1 MQRTELA
8 AFAAALHDPD
18 APLPERLGA
27 PAGAPIA
34 DRFAVYRN
42 NVHASLVDV
51 LADRF
56 PVVQALVG
64 TEFFR
69 AMARAFVRSERPRD
83 ASLFRY
89 GGSFPAFV
97 AAFEPAR
104 ELPYLPDVARVEN
117 GWHESWGAADAG
129 PIGVRE
135 LAAAP
140 PEQLLR
146 SRLRIHPA
154 ARLLRSPWPVGSLW
168 SAHRQADPDLSSLAW
183 QAESVLVTR
192 PQAEIH
198 VQCLAGGA
206 ASLAAA
212 LLAGTTLEQAYDA
225 AFAEDPALD
234 PGQALRV
241 LAEAGLFESIGAEA
255 ADPHR
260 QGTAKSG

>member
-8 AFAAALHDPD
+8 VFAAALCDPA
-18 APLPERLGA
+18 APLPEGLLA
-27 PAGAPIA
+27 PAGAPIE

-42 NVHASLVDV
+42 NVQASLIDL

-69 AMARAFVRSERPRD
+69 AMARAFVRAERPRD

-97 AAFEPAR
+97 AGFEPAR
-104 ELPYLPDVARVEN
+104 ELPYLPDVAQVEN
-117 GWHESWGAADAG
+117 AWHESWGAEEAE
-129 PIGVRE
+129 PIGLRE

-146 SRLRIHPA
+146 SRLGIHPA
-154 ARLLRSPWPVGSLW
+154 VRLVRSPWPVGSLW
-168 SAHRQADPDLSSLAW
+168 IAHQQADPDLSSLAW
-183 QAESVLVTR
+183 QPESVLVTR
-192 PQAEIH
+192 PQAGIH
-198 VQCLAGGA
+198 VQCLAAGA
-206 ASLAAA
+206 AALAAA
-212 LLAGTTLEQAYDA
+212 LLAGATLEQAYDA

-241 LAEAGLFESIGAEA
+241 LADAGLFTEII
-255 ADPHR
+255 DP
-260 QGTAKSG
+260 

>member
-1 MQRTELA
+1 MQRAELE
-8 AFAAALHDPD
+8 AFAAALLDS
-18 APLPERLGA
+18 GA
-27 PAGAPIA
+27 PAPAGLSAPEGAPLA

-64 TEFFR
+64 VEFFR
-69 AMARAFVRSERPRD
+69 AMARAYVRAERPRD

-97 AAFEPAR
+97 AGFKPAR
-104 ELPYLPDVARVEN
+104 ELLYLPDVARVESA
-117 GWHESWGAADAG
+117 WHESWGAAEAA
-129 PIGVRE
+129 PIGLRE
-135 LAAAP
+135 LAAVS
-140 PEQLLR
+140 PEQLVR
-146 SRLRIHPA
+146 SHFGIHPA
-154 ARLLRSPWPVGSLW
+154 ARLVRSPWPVGSLW
-168 SAHRQADPDLSSLAW
+168 LAHQQADPDLQSLAW
-183 QAESVLVTR
+183 QPESVLVTR

-198 VQCLAGGA
+198 VQALAAGA

-212 LLAGTTLEQAYDA
+212 LLAGATLEQAYDA

-241 LAEAGLFESIGAEA
+241 LAGAGLFTEII
-255 ADPHR
+255 DP
-260 QGTAKSG
+260 

>member
-1 MQRTELA
+1 MQHTDFA

-18 APLPERLGA
+18 APLPEGLVA
-27 PAGAPIA
+27 PAGAPLA
-34 DRFAVYRN
+34 ERFAVYRN

-64 TEFFR
+64 AAFFR
-69 AMARAFVRSERPRD
+69 AMARAFVRTERPRD

-89 GGSFPAFV
+89 GGSFPAFI
-97 AAFEPAR
+97 AGFEPAG
-104 ELPYLPDVARVEN
+104 ELPYLPDVAQVEN
-117 GWHESWGAADAG
+117 AWHESWGAAEAE
-129 PIGVRE
+129 PIGLRA

-146 SRLRIHPA
+146 SRLGIHPA

-168 SAHRQADPDLSSLAW
+168 SAHQQADPDLSSLAW

-198 VQCLAGGA
+198 VQALAAGA

-212 LLAGTTLEQAYDA
+212 LLAGATLEQAYDA

-241 LAEAGLFESIGAEA
+241 LAGAGLFTEII
-255 ADPHR
+255 DP
-260 QGTAKSG
+260 

>member
-117 GWHESWGAADAG
+117 AWHESWGAADAE
-129 PIGVRE
+129 PIGLRE
-135 LAAAP
+135 LSATP

-146 SRLRIHPA
+146 SRLGVHPA

-168 SAHRQADPDLSSLAW
+168 LAHQAGEPDLAALEW
-183 QAESVLVTR
+183 RPESVLITR

-198 VQCLAGGA
+198 VQALAAGA